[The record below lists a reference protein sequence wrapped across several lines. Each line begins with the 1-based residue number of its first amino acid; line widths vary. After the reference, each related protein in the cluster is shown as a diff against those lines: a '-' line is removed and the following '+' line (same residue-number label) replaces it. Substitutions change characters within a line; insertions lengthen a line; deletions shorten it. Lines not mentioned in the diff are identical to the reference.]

1 MGATESKLKEEF
13 LWSIAA
19 NKEGRVNAFLV
30 VRNNIIKRFIEI
42 SCLRKYDPGP

>member
-30 VRNNIIKRFIEI
+30 VSNNKNIIYRNILP
-42 SCLRKYDPGP
+42 S

>member
-30 VRNNIIKRFIEI
+30 VSNK
-42 SCLRKYDPGP
+42 